1 MEKSTSSDELTV
13 RNQFDRI
20 CKMALKSEV
29 TDYIR
34 HLVYRQRYEILFS
47 EMSKKE
53 LDQLFTM
60 DEYNAESHCF
70 QVLGYDIEVK
80 STLIAEALQ
89 TLTEKKRDVILLA
102 YFMGMSDAEIAREA
116 IMQTARMRDTI
127 FLVFFIVI
135 TPLIKI
141 SVEL

>member
-47 EMSKKE
+47 EMSKRSWISF
-53 LDQLFTM
+53 LLWMNTM
-60 DEYNAESHCF
+60 QKVIAFKCL
-70 QVLGYDIEVK
+70 VM
-80 STLIAEALQ
+80 TL
-89 TLTEKKRDVILLA
+89 K
-102 YFMGMSDAEIAREA
+102 
-116 IMQTARMRDTI
+116 
-127 FLVFFIVI
+127 
-135 TPLIKI
+135 
-141 SVEL
+141 

>member
-102 YFMGMSDAEIAREA
+102 YFMGMSDAEIASEMNLVRS
-116 IMQTARMRDTI
+116 TI
-127 FLVFFIVI
+127 NEHRKRSL
-135 TPLIKI
+135 
-141 SVEL
+141 ELLKKVMEESTDEK